1 MSNGLTSD
9 EVVTVVS
16 AAVLAP
22 SVLNTQ
28 PWRFRARDDVIE
40 VWADAD
46 RGLTRLD
53 PQGRELLISCG
64 AALFNLRLS
73 IAVLGRATVT
83 RILPDPDQ
91 PTLVAQVRVGGPSRA
106 TARER
111 RLHEVIPTRRA
122 SRHPFERAD
131 IPPDVLTAIQEAAH
145 VEGARL
151 ERPPT
156 WHGSALGGL
165 VRDAERHQRDDPAV
179 AADVRAWT
187 GDQAPPGAGIPSDR
201 LGPKSTDPTAL
212 VRDFSMGAHVDGRE
226 SADFTV
232 EGVFLVLLTDHDAGE
247 DRVRAGQALERA
259 WLEAT
264 TEGVSTTLLSQPTEV
279 PALRPWL
286 RDPTTAWGVPQ
297 LLLRLGYGPVPAP
310 TDRRDL
316 SEVLDLA

>member
-1 MSNGLTSD
+1 MSNGLTGD

-46 RGLTRLD
+46 RGLTHLD

-64 AALFNLRLS
+64 AALFNLRLA
-73 IAVLGRATVT
+73 IGVLGRATVT

-91 PTLVAQVRVGGPSRA
+91 PTLVAQVRVGGPYR
-106 TARER
+106 TTTRER
-111 RLHEVIPTRRA
+111 RLHEAIPTRRS

-131 IPPDVLTAIQEAAH
+131 VPQDVLTAMQEAARL
-145 VEGARL
+145 EGARL

-156 WHGSALGGL
+156 WHDPALAGL

-179 AADVRAWT
+179 VDDVRAWT
-187 GDQAPPGAGIPSDR
+187 GEQAPAGAGIPVDR
-201 LGPKSTDPTAL
+201 LGPKSTDPRAL
-212 VRDFSMGAHVDGRE
+212 VRDFSMGSHVDGRG
-226 SADFTV
+226 SADFAV
-232 EGVFLVLLTDHDAGE
+232 DGLFLVLLTDHDAGE

-264 TEGVSTTLLSQPTEV
+264 AEGVSTTLLSQPVEV

-286 RDPTTAWGVPQ
+286 RDPTAAWGAPQ
-297 LLLRLGYGPVPAP
+297 LLLQLGYGPAP
-310 TDRRDL
+310 QRTDRRDV
-316 SEVLDLA
+316 SEVLDFA